1 MRLAIF
7 GAGGM
12 GRELADIVIRSPRIR
27 SRYTSI
33 LFVSDR
39 PEGPVQGI
47 PVAIPDDL
55 LPDDELCLA
64 LGNSSDRRRLAER
77 FAHQPAATV
86 ISDHALISPSAVI
99 GQGAIICDFAMVNNA
114 AVIGRH
120 FLANAYAQVSHDCV
134 IGDYVTLSPKA
145 SCNGWIHVEDEVFV
159 GAGAVIRNGSS
170 AQRLCIGRTSVIG
183 MGATVLKDVPP
194 GGVAL
199 GMSLRQT

>member
-7 GAGGM
+7 GTGGM
-12 GRELADIVIRSPRIR
+12 GRELADIAMRSPRIR

-47 PVAIPDDL
+47 PVAAPSDL
-55 LPDDELCLA
+55 LPADELCLA
-64 LGNSSDRRRLAER
+64 LGSSSDRRRLAER
-77 FAHQPAATV
+77 FADQPAATV
-86 ISDHALISPSAVI
+86 ISDQAIISPSAVI

-134 IGDYVTLSPKA
+134 VGDYVTLSPKA
-145 SCNGWIHVEDEVFV
+145 SCNGWIHVEDEVSV

-170 AQRLCIGRTSVIG
+170 GQRLFIGRGAVIG

-194 GGVAL
+194 GGVAF
-199 GMSLRQT
+199 GTGLRQP